1 MCHFVLL
8 RFNSKS
14 FQIVAGRFPLN
25 KELAFELAALM
36 AQVLILDVYITFF
49 TNIIGTNHL
58 SLSSSL
64 SSSRLQID
72 MGDLGSERG
81 RSSSMGNPNI
91 SEALSRFYPVRYLT
105 QVNLEHDHN
114 SH

>member
-1 MCHFVLL
+1 M
-8 RFNSKS
+8 
-14 FQIVAGRFPLN
+14 AGRFPLN

-36 AQVLILDVYITFF
+36 AQVLILDVHITTF
-49 TNIIGTNHL
+49 TNIIGTNHQ
-58 SLSSSL
+58 SL

-105 QVNLEHDHN
+105 QVNLEHDHY
-114 SH
+114 SHHHYDYHRFLFSNVF